1 MRVAKLALAGVFG
14 VLVGGWAFGQSG
26 GTATSDEALKQASR
40 EAPKQL
46 VIEIEVPAPV
56 HDVWQAFATSEG
68 LSTWLFPNATV
79 DLRPGGDWLVHFPG
93 GSTGGG
99 TIVSFVPE
107 KELVVNALAPDQ
119 FPHVRAERTRAV
131 FSFEARGQATVVR
144 LTQSGWK
151 SGEEWTKA
159 YEYLTAGNAQLMATL
174 HKRFV
179 DGPTDWKKLMAEG
192 ADNKEK
198 Q

>member
-1 MRVAKLALAGVFG
+1 MKNSKNLILLLLVLLVPVRYAGAKGETPAAASLPPQQF
-14 VLVGGWAFGQSG
+14 VL
-26 GTATSDEALKQASR
+26 
-40 EAPKQL
+40 
-46 VIEIEVPAPV
+46 EIEVPAPV
-56 HDVWQAFATSEG
+56 HEVWAAFATSEG

-79 DLRPGGDWLVHFPG
+79 DLRAGGDWLVHFPG

-107 KELVVNALAPDQ
+107 KEMVLNALAPDK

-131 FSFEARGQATVVR
+131 FQFEPRGNATIVR

-151 SGEEWTKA
+151 SGAEWTQA
-159 YEYLTAGNAQLMATL
+159 YEYLMAGNAQLMATL

-179 DGPTDWKKLMAEG
+179 DGPTDWAKVMGDSSGKTH
-192 ADNKEK
+192 
-198 Q
+198 

>member
-1 MRVAKLALAGVFG
+1 MTNRKNLILLLLL
-14 VLVGGWAFGQSG
+14 VLVPAGRGWAQEPAA
-26 GTATSDEALKQASR
+26 ATTSA
-40 EAPKQL
+40 APQQFVL
-46 VIEIEVPAPV
+46 EIEVPAPV
-56 HDVWQAFATSEG
+56 HEVWRAFATSEG

-107 KELVVNALAPDQ
+107 KELVLNALAPDK
-119 FPHVRAERTRAV
+119 FPHVRADRTKAV
-131 FSFEARGQATVVR
+131 FQFEARGNSTVVR

-151 SGEEWTKA
+151 SGAEWTQA
-159 YEYLTAGNAQLMATL
+159 YEYLVAGNAQLLATL

-179 DGPTDWKKLMAEG
+179 DGPTDWAKVMGG
-192 ADNKEK
+192 APNGKTN
-198 Q
+198 